1 MWRPGQT
8 IVRREVRNEGW
19 AWLEVPVLV
28 VSDDPDL
35 LVTYLPEGA
44 PFTFPPGPD
53 PHPWAGRGAWQG
65 HGVLMLQRPDE
76 AHAVW
81 VFWEGPERDLACWY
95 LNLQEPFRRTDRG
108 YDTQDLELDLVV
120 HPDGRWER
128 KDEDLLDERLREGR
142 FTAEQLVEIKA
153 EGTRIEFELAAG
165 RRWWDPYWALWEP
178 DPGWQLEAAA

>member
-19 AWLEVPVLV
+19 AWLEVPVFV
-28 VSDDPDL
+28 VRDDPDL

-44 PFTFPPGPD
+44 PFTFPPGPE
-53 PHPWAGRGAWQG
+53 PHPWAGRGTWEG

-81 VFWEGPERDLACWY
+81 VFWEGPERNLACWY

-108 YDTQDLELDLVV
+108 FDTQDLELDLVV
-120 HPDGRWER
+120 HPDGGWER
-128 KDEDLLDERLREGR
+128 KDEDLLDERLHEGR

-153 EGTRIEFELAAG
+153 ECTRIEFELAAG

-178 DPGWQLEAAA
+178 DPAWQLEVAA